1 MPLRPGGLRV
11 IEILK
16 SAPTGDHGDALC
28 PLPISAGDVAV
39 VFTYYLAPK
48 PPGSSYK

>member
-1 MPLRPGGLRV
+1 MPLHPGGLRV

-16 SAPTGDHGDALC
+16 SDHGDALC
-28 PLPISAGDVAV
+28 PLPISAGIVAV